1 MPQQITRRNL
11 NTVVESNL
19 VTDNHQDASGTN
31 KLPSWSDPDGVLAR
45 RVRAL
50 RETSDLTQRE
60 IADKMT
66 AAGYRMHQTTIAKIE
81 SGERPVYVGE
91 AVALA
96 GILGVSLEQLLTE
109 PPEGLE
115 RNLAEAQIEY
125 AALDHQRA
133 RIQERLNEAR
143 EVTARIEEELHHV
156 MSEQAMRIAIIN
168 TLTSVRDGKVPR

>member
-96 GILGVSLEQLLTE
+96 ASSVS
-109 PPEGLE
+109 
-115 RNLAEAQIEY
+115 
-125 AALDHQRA
+125 AL
-133 RIQERLNEAR
+133 N
-143 EVTARIEEELHHV
+143 
-156 MSEQAMRIAIIN
+156 
-168 TLTSVRDGKVPR
+168 G